1 MREIKH
7 KKLAYV
13 LIIIVAILIFLFH
26 LFFLDGNEKFDFIPY
41 TIGSF
46 TVFAICFVKNA
57 GKKAEEW
64 NGSYTGVT
72 HNLSNKDSQNKRKW
86 PINKKR

>member
-13 LIIIVAILIFLFH
+13 LIIVVAILVFLFH

-41 TIGSF
+41 LVGSF
-46 TVFAICFVKNA
+46 TVFSIYFVKNA

-64 NGSYTGVT
+64 NGSYTGT
-72 HNLSNKDSQNKRKW
+72 SHSLSNNDIKKKRK
-86 PINKKR
+86 